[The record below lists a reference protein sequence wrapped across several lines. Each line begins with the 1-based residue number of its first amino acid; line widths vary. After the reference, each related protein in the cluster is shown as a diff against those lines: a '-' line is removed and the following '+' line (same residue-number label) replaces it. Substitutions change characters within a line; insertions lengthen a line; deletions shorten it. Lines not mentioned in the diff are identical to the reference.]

1 MYKQL
6 YGSFDN
12 ILFPCQCH
20 FRKGYGAQHCLLVMI
35 EKSKEAM
42 NRGNEFGS
50 LLTDLSKAFD
60 CINHPILIP
69 KLYNYGVAP
78 LPINVIFSYLSN
90 VIHQTKI
97 NSS

>member
-1 MYKQL
+1 
-6 YGSFDN
+6 
-12 ILFPCQCH
+12 
-20 FRKGYGAQHCLLVMI
+20 
-35 EKSKEAM
+35 M

-97 NSS
+97 N